1 LGHSPRKYFFSK
13 SGQLEYS
20 SPAAEGISM
29 KEKMVLAI
37 VWEGAF
43 IYSLQILLTVKNIF
57 CRSNF

>member
-1 LGHSPRKYFFSK
+1 
-13 SGQLEYS
+13 
-20 SPAAEGISM
+20 M

-43 IYSLQILLTVKNIF
+43 MYSLQILLTVKNIF